1 MDNLIKQSIEARR
14 QSLYSMY
21 NLPDSAKEHA
31 ETVFARM
38 EQLGND
44 CAGPAEFEKL
54 LLLSS
59 FNEDYNNLFVQYA
72 RHVIKP
78 DSTPSTGE
86 MVRRA
91 AADQARSTA
100 AHQAEVQAR
109 GIIFRMLPEWA
120 QNWSLYGIYNV
131 PVLGNIVSTLN
142 RIEMIQRLFG
152 TKPEDE
158 DEDEEPKGK
167 HKRTKKKH

>member
-59 FNEDYNNLFVQYA
+59 INEDYNNLFVQYA

-109 GIIFRMLPEWA
+109 GNIPFAGYYNPHPLFP
-120 QNWSLYGIYNV
+120 NSLNILGAYGQVGRIY
-131 PVLGNIVSTLN
+131 
-142 RIEMIQRLFG
+142 R
-152 TKPEDE
+152 
-158 DEDEEPKGK
+158 
-167 HKRTKKKH
+167 